1 MGYDAQQRG
10 CRMTKRMRFVV
21 SSIYAYSALHI
32 LGWYVFLTG
41 SHDESWSPVLNAVFA
56 CLFLPLNVLAGGI
69 CRLVWG
75 SLNIFEARCVV
86 NLIVDGAVASL
97 ISASL
102 IAGAAVWLSR
112 PRKAPT

>member
-1 MGYDAQQRG
+1 
-10 CRMTKRMRFVV
+10 MTKRMRLVV
-21 SSIYAYSALHI
+21 SGIYAYSALHI
-32 LGWYVFLTG
+32 LGWYVFLTSG
-41 SHDESWSPVLNAVFA
+41 THSWSPVLGAVFA
-56 CLFLPLNVLAGGI
+56 WLFLPLNLLAGGI

-75 SLNIFEARCVV
+75 SLNIFEARCIV

-112 PRKAPT
+112 LRRAAA